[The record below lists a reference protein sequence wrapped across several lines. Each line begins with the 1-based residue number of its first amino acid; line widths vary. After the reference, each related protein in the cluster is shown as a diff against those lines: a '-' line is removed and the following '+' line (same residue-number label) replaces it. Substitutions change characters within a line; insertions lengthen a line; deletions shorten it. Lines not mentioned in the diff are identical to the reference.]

1 MCVCVSSHF
10 FFSTGFPPR
19 SLFGLKL
26 LCRADGDRGEVEGK
40 EEEGYPKRVGVKNLI
55 ALISVLAAHPF
66 S

>member
-1 MCVCVSSHF
+1 MVIIWAKITV
-10 FFSTGFPPR
+10 PR
-19 SLFGLKL
+19 G
-26 LCRADGDRGEVEGK
+26 RGQREGGRRGEGGR

>member
-1 MCVCVSSHF
+1 MVIIWAKITVPS
-10 FFSTGFPPR
+10 GWGQGGGGR
-19 SLFGLKL
+19 
-26 LCRADGDRGEVEGK
+26 R